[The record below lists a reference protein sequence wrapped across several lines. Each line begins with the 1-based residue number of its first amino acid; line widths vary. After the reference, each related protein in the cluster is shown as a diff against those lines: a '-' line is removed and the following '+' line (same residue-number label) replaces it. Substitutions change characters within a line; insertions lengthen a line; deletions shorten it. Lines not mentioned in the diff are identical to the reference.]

1 MGKQMKTPGR
11 VASKTQKCRMSES
24 IELYTQIDCESKP
37 QKCRMS
43 ESIELYTQIDNA
55 SKTLRC
61 RMSESIELL
70 SQIDTARTQDPVDD
84 AFMKTPKMQ

>member
-1 MGKQMKTPGR
+1 
-11 VASKTQKCRMSES
+11 MSES

-70 SQIDTARTQDPVDD
+70 SQIDAARTQDPVDD